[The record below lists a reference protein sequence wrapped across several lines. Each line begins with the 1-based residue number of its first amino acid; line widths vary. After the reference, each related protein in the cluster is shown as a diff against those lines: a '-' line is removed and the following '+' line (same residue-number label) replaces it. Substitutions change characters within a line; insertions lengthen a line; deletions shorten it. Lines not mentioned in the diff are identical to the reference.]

1 MTLPQL
7 PSGGVPS
14 VHIPSGALKATDD
27 HIAALSFTPPNMLK
41 TLARNLLNIA
51 QVADD
56 AAYDELIALGREL
69 VPALADNTPKG
80 QGKLAK
86 STKFKIIRHH
96 HAQGSN
102 FELQLFQTA
111 SNVYNGVPY
120 HYWYTLHHG
129 FRPKGRLSQ
138 TMPKTGWL
146 ADYNSL
152 MIGKAKQAVRNL
164 KLLAPLDRWV
174 MKKFGLVN
182 RTEIRRKAR
191 SIAFLTW
198 KRGRKPNPYIRKT
211 YREKEDRIEETAQRI
226 QQEIVLQVGRLPDVA
241 TAYSSRKGWI

>member
-7 PSGGVPS
+7 PSGGVPA

-86 STKFKIIRHH
+86 STKFKIIT
-96 HAQGSN
+96 
-102 FELQLFQTA
+102 TA
-111 SNVYNGVPY
+111 SCPR
-120 HYWYTLHHG
+120 
-129 FRPKGRLSQ
+129 F
-138 TMPKTGWL
+138 
-146 ADYNSL
+146 
-152 MIGKAKQAVRNL
+152 
-164 KLLAPLDRWV
+164 
-174 MKKFGLVN
+174 
-182 RTEIRRKAR
+182 
-191 SIAFLTW
+191 
-198 KRGRKPNPYIRKT
+198 
-211 YREKEDRIEETAQRI
+211 
-226 QQEIVLQVGRLPDVA
+226 
-241 TAYSSRKGWI
+241 